1 MDVLVLMDDTHDT
14 SPPTRRPE
22 SPHSVPREQ
31 GEERKEAQSDVAL
44 EEGHRHEDE
53 GPAKDATSLLLQQV
67 HALGARDIT
76 KVSQTAH
83 TDTNDALFWRCEERC
98 WD

>member
-1 MDVLVLMDDTHDT
+1 MDDTHDT
-14 SPPTRRPE
+14 SHPTRRPE

-44 EEGHRHEDE
+44 EEGQRDSDE

-76 KVSQTAH
+76 KVRHTTH
-83 TDTNDALFWRCEERC
+83 TDTNDALSWPCGERC